1 MKIRYALAAAA
12 LSLAAV
18 LSGCS
23 ADDAAPGGSSSATQ
37 TQEFNDTDVSFAQD
51 MIPHHEQAVEMADL
65 ALDKADADEVKAL
78 AEEIKGAQDPEIQ
91 TMKGFLEDW
100 GQKEGEEPDDMDD
113 MGHSD
118 DSAESGDA
126 SETGMMSDDEMAD
139 LEAASGAAFDK
150 AFLEMMVEHHKGAI
164 SMSETERADGESAD
178 AKELAGQII
187 KAQEAE
193 IAEMETLLSSDS

>member
-1 MKIRYALAAAA
+1 MKRILFAMFASALI
-12 LSLAAV
+12 LSA
-18 LSGCS
+18 C
-23 ADDAAPGGSSSATQ
+23 GGSDSGGSGSRDETSASA
-37 TQEFNDTDVSFAQD
+37 EFNDADVTFAQD

-78 AEEIKGAQDPEIQ
+78 AEQIKGAQDPEIQ

-187 KAQEAE
+187 EAQEAE
-193 IAEMETLLSSDS
+193 IAEMETLLSSES